1 MEVVV
6 SKKNWLVENVESA
19 RNNKT
24 YVMEGQ
30 TERKGVAGA
39 ACFGGHELF
48 DQTTLFCGS
57 DPHGE

>member
-6 SKKNWLVENVESA
+6 SKKNWLVESVESA
-19 RNNKT
+19 RNKT
-24 YVMEGQ
+24 YAMEGQ